1 MQLTRFCRGSA
12 VVAFVC
18 TLLAGPAAQGAVAT
32 VPEAMRA
39 AAEAAWRDVDPLV
52 NGAVGDVHRTPV
64 TGQPLDAAATARRDS
79 DPSLNGRP
87 VDSLGP
93 DAAVVGNTDLTSAW
107 AAYER
112 CHWRAA
118 FDAFTAAADG
128 GASEAARM
136 ALAMARHGRLLYGQV
151 FVVTEAQR
159 IAWLRLSRFAASSAV
174 DARPVVGST
183 Q

>member
-12 VVAFVC
+12 IAAFVC
-18 TLLAGPAAQGAVAT
+18 ALLAGPAAQGATAS
-32 VPEAMRA
+32 EAMHA
-39 AAEAAWRDVDPLV
+39 AAEAARRDVDSSV
-52 NGAVGDVHRTPV
+52 NGAVGDEHRLLSAAAS
-64 TGQPLDAAATARRDS
+64 LDAAAAARQDS

-87 VDSLGP
+87 VDSLGS
-93 DAAVVGNTDLTSAW
+93 DAAVVVNTDLTNAW
-107 AAYER
+107 VAYER
-112 CHWRAA
+112 CHWQLA

-136 ALAMARHGRLLYGQV
+136 ALGMAQHGRLLYGQV

-159 IAWLRLSRFAASSAV
+159 IAWQRLGRFAASSA
-174 DARPVVGST
+174 ANAQQAQGAT

>member
-1 MQLTRFCRGSA
+1 MQLTRIRQGSA
-12 VVAFVC
+12 IAAFISA
-18 TLLAGPAAQGAVAT
+18 LLVGPAAQGAVAT
-32 VPEAMRA
+32 VPEAVRA
-39 AAEAAWRDVDPLV
+39 AAEAARRDVDPSI
-52 NGAVGDVHRTPV
+52 NGAVGDVHRTLV
-64 TGQPLDAAATARRDS
+64 TSQPLDAAAAARRDG

-112 CHWRAA
+112 CHWWAA
-118 FDAFTAAADG
+118 FDAFTAAADAG
-128 GASEAARM
+128 VSEAARM

-151 FVVTEAQR
+151 FVVTEGQR
-159 IAWLRLSRFAASSAV
+159 IAWQRLGRFAAGSA
-174 DARPVVGST
+174 ANAQQAEGAT